1 MTILNLNAKLT
12 FPSRHTLPDSF
23 NILNNEL
30 PKDDFV
36 VSKSS
41 TGAIISIYKDMVWDF
56 TVYHPDGKPS
66 PLLFTYWDQGELT
79 PNRQKLVKEIKHIF
93 FILIWLRD
101 KNPLSIRT
109 LRNYLTITRDIAKF
123 AEHKNTTLKEVI
135 ANTELFLEFVRSKNS
150 GWFVETLS
158 SLLLLLIDKSYHKFA
173 IKIVKQETIREL
185 QKINKKYRA
194 SLKQHPPIPS
204 RIYSETLS
212 KLMYYF
218 DKWEQISNELMQLI
232 VDCYELKL
240 STNRKFISYNSILDH
255 ASESLRNFII
265 AHTGYFTLK
274 HISGQITETQILC
287 KIAIQAF
294 TGMRDEEAHTLPYQC
309 IKEVNSNS
317 QKHYLVEGRTTKQ
330 NHGNSKTTQWITS
343 IEGLRAIR
351 ITQEIAG
358 YIYQI
363 HDDLPAKEITDTFQY
378 PLFISVSYFGFTCQ
392 VIRPTINKYRIGTV
406 NNRRAFRN
414 IAVKIENAD
423 IEELEQIDPHRA
435 WRSESNFQIGQ
446 NWYFTTHQLRRS
458 LALYAQRSGLV
469 SLPSLRR
476 QLQHITNEMT
486 SYYARGS
493 TFAKNLIAD
502 DKSHFANEWQQTQT
516 ESNALGY
523 IFNVLM
529 SNTTLYGGH
538 IHWVENTLKNEE
550 GIIIF
555 DRKQT
560 LQRFK
565 KGDIS
570 YKETI
575 IGGCTKV
582 GTCNFTATNWLQIN
596 CLKDNCRHLIVSLP
610 KLERVITAQEKM
622 INFLDITSLEYRTEV
637 SHLQILK
644 ETKCKIIELK
654 GAK

>member
-1 MTILNLNAKLT
+1 MTILKLNAKLT

-41 TGAIISIYKDMVWDF
+41 TGAIISLYKDMVWDF

-232 VDCYELKL
+232 VECYELKL
-240 STNRKFISYNSILDH
+240 STNRKLISYNSILDH

-274 HISGQITETQILC
+274 HICGQITETQILC

-294 TGMRDEEAHTLPYQC
+294 TGMRDEEAHTIPYQC

-351 ITQEIAG
+351 IAQEIAG

-378 PLFISVSYFGFTCQ
+378 PLFISASYFGFTCQ

-423 IEELEQIDPHRA
+423 IDELEQIDPHRA

-529 SNTTLYGGH
+529 SNTSLYGGH

-550 GIIIF
+550 GMIIF

-644 ETKCKIIELK
+644 ETKCKIIELNGEK
-654 GAK
+654 